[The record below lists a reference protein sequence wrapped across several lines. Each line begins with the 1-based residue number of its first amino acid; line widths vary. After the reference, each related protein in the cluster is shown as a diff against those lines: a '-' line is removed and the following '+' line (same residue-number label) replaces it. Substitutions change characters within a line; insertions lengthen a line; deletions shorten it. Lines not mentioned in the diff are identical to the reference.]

1 MGPGRQCPVSGSQMT
16 STLEQVRESAC
27 SYLTRRHHSPAPHCF
42 FTTTADFLKCLVL
55 LSLLTPSPPLPL
67 SSILLNADG
76 HIKLTDFGLSKESID
91 DDSKKTFS
99 FCGTVEY
106 MAPEVVNRR
115 GHGITAD
122 WWSFGVLMVRGVGG
136 GECEGEERGD
146 WCEGGKW
153 KEGKE
158 DRG

>member
-1 MGPGRQCPVSGSQMT
+1 MPCAPQSAH
-16 STLEQVRESAC
+16 TL
-27 SYLTRRHHSPAPHCF
+27 
-42 FTTTADFLKCLVL
+42 
-55 LSLLTPSPPLPL
+55 PSPPLPL

-136 GECEGEERGD
+136 GGRG
-146 WCEGGKW
+146 G
-153 KEGKE
+153 
-158 DRG
+158 